1 MATLRKERTQ
11 RGIQALPSGAWHGC
25 ETTWGESQR
34 VRLVTGSPSLVES
47 PERVRSIHAVG
58 FVRVHGSDTAHVLLV
73 QNKDGSYT
81 FPGGRLEG
89 TETPDAAL
97 KREVWEEAR
106 AVLCPN
112 AVQIAATRIE
122 FLNRVPGRIHRV
134 HPSYL
139 LWVVAEVASLSDE
152 ACIDPAPNGVVG
164 RRVVSVDDAHALLL
178 PPASL
183 VLDAAVVLRREG
195 GVK

>member
-1 MATLRKERTQ
+1 MATLRRERAR
-11 RGIQALPSGAWHGC
+11 RGTGLPAGAWHVC
-25 ETTWGESQR
+25 ETTWGEAQR
-34 VRLVTGSPSLVES
+34 VRLVTGVPSLVES

-58 FVRVHGSDTAHVLLV
+58 FVHTGTDDDHLLLV
-73 QNKDGSYT
+73 QNKDGSFT

-89 TETPDAAL
+89 AETPDAAL

-106 AVLCPN
+106 AVLLPN
-112 AVQIAATRIE
+112 ARPIAATRIE

-152 ACIDPAPNGVVG
+152 ACIDPAPNGVIG
-164 RRVVSVDDAHALLL
+164 RRIVPIAEARTLLF

-183 VLDAAVVLRREG
+183 VLDAALALRKES
-195 GVK
+195 V

>member
-1 MATLRKERTQ
+1 
-11 RGIQALPSGAWHGC
+11 
-25 ETTWGESQR
+25 
-34 VRLVTGSPSLVES
+34 VRLVTGVPSLAES

-58 FVRVHGSDTAHVLLV
+58 FLRNATGEDHILLV
-73 QNKDGSYT
+73 ENKDGSYT

-89 TETPDAAL
+89 AETPEDAL
-97 KREVWEEAR
+97 RREVWEEAR
-106 AVLCPN
+106 ATLLPD
-112 AVQIAATRIE
+112 AKPIAATRIE

-139 LWVVAEVASLSDE
+139 MWVSADVAALSDE

-164 RRVVSVDDAHALLL
+164 RHIVPVSKARELLF

-183 VLDAAVVLRREG
+183 VLDAALAQREEA
-195 GVK
+195 K

>member
-1 MATLRKERTQ
+1 MATLRRERER
-11 RGIQALPSGAWHGC
+11 RGTSLPAGAWHVC
-25 ETTWGESQR
+25 ETTWGEAQR
-34 VRLVTGSPSLVES
+34 VRLVTGVPSLAES

-58 FVRVHGSDTAHVLLV
+58 FVRNGGDADHLLLV
-73 QNKDGSYT
+73 QNKDGSFT

-89 TETPDAAL
+89 AETPDAAL

-106 AVLCPN
+106 AILLPDPTP
-112 AVQIAATRIE
+112 IAATRIE

-152 ACIDPAPNGVVG
+152 ACIDPAPNGVIG
-164 RRVVSVDDAHALLL
+164 RRIVPVSEAQALLF

-183 VLDAAVVLRREG
+183 VLEAALSLRKETA
-195 GVK
+195 

>member
-1 MATLRKERTQ
+1 MATLRRERER
-11 RGIQALPSGAWHGC
+11 RGTSLPAGAWHVC
-25 ETTWGESQR
+25 ETTWGEAQR
-34 VRLVTGSPSLVES
+34 VRLVTGVPSLAES

-58 FVRVHGSDTAHVLLV
+58 FVRTSSDQDHLLLV
-73 QNKDGSYT
+73 QNKDGSFT

-89 TETPDAAL
+89 AETPDAAL
-97 KREVWEEAR
+97 QREVWEEAR
-106 AVLCPN
+106 AILLPN
-112 AVQIAATRIE
+112 PTPIAATRIE

-152 ACIDPAPNGVVG
+152 ACIDPAPNGVIG
-164 RRVVSVDDAHALLL
+164 RHIVPVSEAQTLLF

-183 VLDAAVVLRREG
+183 VLEAALSQRKENI
-195 GVK
+195 

>member
-1 MATLRKERTQ
+1 MATLRRERER
-11 RGIQALPSGAWHGC
+11 RGTGLPAGAWHVC
-25 ETTWGESQR
+25 ETTWGEAQR
-34 VRLVTGSPSLVES
+34 VRLVTGVPSLAES

-58 FVRVHGSDTAHVLLV
+58 FVRDSGGEEHLLLV
-73 QNKDGSYT
+73 QNKDGSFT

-89 TETPDAAL
+89 AETPDAAL

-106 AVLCPN
+106 AVLLPN
-112 AVQIAATRIE
+112 PTPIAATRIE

-139 LWVVAEVASLSDE
+139 MWVVAEVASLSDE
-152 ACIDPAPNGVVG
+152 ACIDPAPNGVIG
-164 RRVVSVDDAHALLL
+164 RRIVPVSEAQTLLF

-183 VLDAAVVLRREG
+183 VLEAALSQRKERV
-195 GVK
+195 